1 MAKTLF
7 RYFLL
12 SFYRERVFM
21 SKTLFRPLERG
32 IILKLDMSNVTVEL
46 SHSSKI
52 TLNI

>member
-21 SKTLFRPLERG
+21 SKTLFRPLERV
-32 IILKLDMSNVTVEL
+32 IILKCRQMNNVTVE
-46 SHSSKI
+46 
-52 TLNI
+52 